1 MILIT
6 GGAGFIGSNLMADLE
21 REGAGQLAICDRLG
35 SDERWRNI
43 AKRSIAA
50 FVAPENLI
58 EWIAGQKDLQAV
70 VHLAAIS
77 ATTERDVDLL
87 IDTNIRLTVALWDIC
102 AERGVPFIYA
112 SSAACYGGA
121 TEGFDDGETLAAMA
135 SLRPLNAY
143 GWSKLAT
150 DRLLMSRVANG
161 ERTPPQWAALRF
173 FNVYGPNEYHKNDM
187 MSVAARNFAA
197 LARGDVIKLFA
208 SDRPGIA
215 DGEQKRDFVHVEDC
229 TAIILWLLRNRD
241 VSGLFNVG
249 SGVAR
254 SFRDVIRAT
263 GQALGVEPQIEYVDM
278 PAALRG
284 RYQYFTQAEIGKLRA
299 AGCDHVFRSLED
311 GLRDYVQSYL
321 ATDDSYR

>member
-1 MILIT
+1 MILVT
-6 GGAGFIGSNLMADLE
+6 GGAGFIGSNLLADLE
-21 REGAGQLAICDRLG
+21 KEGLGPLAICDRLG

-50 FVAPENLI
+50 FVAPESLL
-58 EWIAGQKDLQAV
+58 EWIADQKDLQAV
-70 VHLAAIS
+70 VHLGAIS

-102 AERGVPFIYA
+102 AERGIPFIYA
-112 SSAACYGGA
+112 SSAACYGA
-121 TEGFDDGETLAAMA
+121 ETQDFDDGETPSALAR
-135 SLRPLNAY
+135 LRPLNAY

-150 DRLLMSRVANG
+150 DRLLMGRVSNG
-161 ERTPPQWAALRF
+161 ERAPPQWAALRF
-173 FNVYGPNEYHKNDM
+173 FNVYGPNEYHKNEM
-187 MSVAARNFAA
+187 MSVAARYFAP
-197 LARGDVIKLFA
+197 LARGDVINLFA
-208 SDRPGIA
+208 SDRPDIA

-229 TAIILWLLRNRD
+229 TAIILWLLRNAE

-254 SFRDVIRAT
+254 SFKDVIRAT
-263 GQALGVEPQIEYVDM
+263 GQALGVEPRIEYVDM

-284 RYQYFTQAEIGKLRA
+284 RYQYFTEADIGKLRA
-299 AGCDHVFRSLED
+299 AGCNHVFRSLED

-321 ATDDSYR
+321 AADDMYR